1 MGPPE
6 VWGRLRIVADDG
18 SALGTWE
25 IESCCRPDIGSVD
38 KVARLQL
45 LAIKLTGRVVF
56 DEISPELREL
66 VELAGLVVDM

>member
-18 SALGTWE
+18 SALGAWV
-25 IESCCRPDIGSVD
+25 IERSCCPDFASVD
-38 KVARLQL
+38 QVARLQL
-45 LAIKLTGRVVF
+45 LAAKLSGRVVF

-66 VELAGLVVDM
+66 VELAGLAVET